1 MVIMCTSKLISP
13 ISGYYEILGRSNE
26 KFHWGLEHESAK
38 AGDCDNNVSAS
49 PPPRVQ
55 KVQMNSITG
64 QERLIRIRL
73 IRSST

>member
-49 PPPRVQ
+49 PLPLSV
-55 KVQMNSITG
+55 K
-64 QERLIRIRL
+64 
-73 IRSST
+73 SSNEFDYSY